1 MRFSWKPWG
10 VSPMRDL
17 SGTGQVYR
25 FTLSQLLKSRAN
37 RVTLIIMV
45 LLAAVSMPLTA
56 LLGGETP
63 ETSDTAGL
71 TSVRVDN
78 RTDLVLD
85 FSGDAYWA
93 DTDFSADAGE
103 PDAVVTI
110 TGDETGYQ
118 VAVNGGETADAGELS
133 QLAETARQAVRDACL
148 QAAGLSSR
156 QLEALTASTG
166 EEDSH
171 EEGFWVQYGYSI
183 LAMILCLMSASYVIR
198 AVVEEKD
205 SRLVELLLVS
215 VKPMALLAG
224 KILAVMAFTFGWLL
238 AMLAG
243 LGVSCGLTA
252 GLMGPGVLQKQ
263 LSGLLAAVPRVQEDL
278 WQAAGVLLVLL
289 VSNLV
294 IFILH
299 GIKPR
304 THRGGSV
311 LSLLSSLV
319 KYVAGIIIVC
329 QSLSLL
335 GVNVG
340 TIIASVGVLALVVG
354 FSAESLIADVVI
366 GAFMLLENQYNV
378 GDIVEVNGF
387 RGVVTKIGIRT
398 TSITDGGGNVKI
410 INNSEM
416 KNILNRSDNN
426 SWSVSDISIP
436 YETDLEKLEAQL
448 PALLEEIFRAR
459 GDVMLDTPQYLGVQT
474 LDASGIVL
482 RFWVKVAEKNIYAGA
497 RALNRELLLGFR
509 RLGVECPFPQMD
521 VHMK

>member
-78 RTDLVLD
+78 RTDLALD

-103 PDAVVTI
+103 PDAVVTV

-118 VAVNGGETADAGELS
+118 VAVVGSESTDAGELS

-148 QAAGLSSR
+148 RAAGLSSR

-166 EEDSH
+166 EEDFH

-252 GLMGPGVLQKQ
+252 GLLGPGVLQKQ

-289 VSNLV
+289 VSLGLGYLTMSL
-294 IFILH
+294 I
-299 GIKPR
+299 
-304 THRGGSV
+304 GG
-311 LSLLSSLV
+311 
-319 KYVAGIIIVC
+319 VAGACCSGMEEAGEATGPVM
-329 QSLSLL
+329 LL
-335 GVNVG
+335 TMAGYL
-340 TIIASVGVLALVVG
+340 ASCVVG
-354 FSAESLIADVVI
+354 AVPSGPVAVFSTLCP
-366 GAFMLLENQYNV
+366 
-378 GDIVEVNGF
+378 IV
-387 RGVVTKIGIRT
+387 
-398 TSITDGGGNVKI
+398 SIFCAPVQFAGGNVSI
-410 INNSEM
+410 W
-416 KNILNRSDNN
+416 LVLA
-426 SWSVSDISIP
+426 SWVIQAAVIWG
-436 YETDLEKLEAQL
+436 
-448 PALLEEIFRAR
+448 LL
-459 GDVMLDTPQYLGVQT
+459 T
-474 LDASGIVL
+474 LASRV
-482 RFWVKVAEKNIYAGA
+482 YAGLIVH
-497 RALNRELLLGFR
+497 RGSRVKLRELMSMAKGGAVR
-509 RLGVECPFPQMD
+509 
-521 VHMK
+521 

>member
-1 MRFSWKPWG
+1 
-10 VSPMRDL
+10 MRDL

-71 TSVRVDN
+71 ASVRVDN
-78 RTDLVLD
+78 RTDLALD

-118 VAVNGGETADAGELS
+118 VAVVGSESAHAGELS

-148 QAAGLSSR
+148 RAAGLSSR

-171 EEGFWVQYGYSI
+171 EDGFWVQYGYSI

-243 LGVSCGLTA
+243 FGVSCGLTA

-289 VSNLV
+289 VSLGLGYLTMSL
-294 IFILH
+294 I
-299 GIKPR
+299 
-304 THRGGSV
+304 GG
-311 LSLLSSLV
+311 
-319 KYVAGIIIVC
+319 VAGACCSGMEEAGEATGPVM
-329 QSLSLL
+329 LL
-335 GVNVG
+335 TMTGYL
-340 TIIASVGVLALVVG
+340 ASCVVG
-354 FSAESLIADVVI
+354 AVPSGPVAVFSTLCPVV
-366 GAFMLLENQYNV
+366 
-378 GDIVEVNGF
+378 
-387 RGVVTKIGIRT
+387 
-398 TSITDGGGNVKI
+398 SIFCAPVQFAGGNV
-410 INNSEM
+410 SFW
-416 KNILNRSDNN
+416 LVLA
-426 SWSVSDISIP
+426 SWAIQAAVIWG
-436 YETDLEKLEAQL
+436 
-448 PALLEEIFRAR
+448 LL
-459 GDVMLDTPQYLGVQT
+459 T
-474 LDASGIVL
+474 LASRV
-482 RFWVKVAEKNIYAGA
+482 YAGLIVH
-497 RALNRELLLGFR
+497 RGSRVKLRELMSMAKGGAVR
-509 RLGVECPFPQMD
+509 
-521 VHMK
+521 

>member
-1 MRFSWKPWG
+1 
-10 VSPMRDL
+10 MRDL
-17 SGTGQVYR
+17 SGTGQVHR

-71 TSVRVDN
+71 ASVRVDN

-93 DTDFSADAGE
+93 DTDFSAGAGE

-118 VAVNGGETADAGELS
+118 VAVNGSETADAGELS

-148 QAAGLSSR
+148 RAAGLSSR

-278 WQAAGVLLVLL
+278 WQAAGVMLVLL
-289 VSNLV
+289 VSLGLGYLTMSL
-294 IFILH
+294 I
-299 GIKPR
+299 
-304 THRGGSV
+304 GG
-311 LSLLSSLV
+311 
-319 KYVAGIIIVC
+319 VAGACCSGMEEAGEATGPVM
-329 QSLSLL
+329 LL
-335 GVNVG
+335 TMTGYL
-340 TIIASVGVLALVVG
+340 ASCVVG
-354 FSAESLIADVVI
+354 AVSSGPVAVFSTLCPVV
-366 GAFMLLENQYNV
+366 
-378 GDIVEVNGF
+378 
-387 RGVVTKIGIRT
+387 
-398 TSITDGGGNVKI
+398 SIFCAPVQFAGGNV
-410 INNSEM
+410 SFW
-416 KNILNRSDNN
+416 LVLA
-426 SWSVSDISIP
+426 SWAIQAAVIWG
-436 YETDLEKLEAQL
+436 
-448 PALLEEIFRAR
+448 LL
-459 GDVMLDTPQYLGVQT
+459 T
-474 LDASGIVL
+474 LASRV
-482 RFWVKVAEKNIYAGA
+482 YAGLIVH
-497 RALNRELLLGFR
+497 RGSRVKLRELMSMAKGGAVR
-509 RLGVECPFPQMD
+509 
-521 VHMK
+521 

>member
-1 MRFSWKPWG
+1 
-10 VSPMRDL
+10 MRDL

-71 TSVRVDN
+71 ASVRVDN

-85 FSGDAYWA
+85 FSSEAYWA

-103 PDAVVTI
+103 PDAVVTV
-110 TGDETGYQ
+110 TGDATGYQ
-118 VAVNGGETADAGELS
+118 VAVGGSESAHAGELS

-148 QAAGLSSR
+148 RAAGLSSR

-243 LGVSCGLTA
+243 FGVSCGLTA

-289 VSNLV
+289 VSLGLGYLTMSL
-294 IFILH
+294 I
-299 GIKPR
+299 
-304 THRGGSV
+304 GG
-311 LSLLSSLV
+311 
-319 KYVAGIIIVC
+319 VAGACCSGMEEAGEATGPVM
-329 QSLSLL
+329 LL
-335 GVNVG
+335 TMAGYL
-340 TIIASVGVLALVVG
+340 ASCVVG
-354 FSAESLIADVVI
+354 AVPSGPVAVFSTLCPVV
-366 GAFMLLENQYNV
+366 
-378 GDIVEVNGF
+378 
-387 RGVVTKIGIRT
+387 
-398 TSITDGGGNVKI
+398 SIFCAPVQFAGGNV
-410 INNSEM
+410 SFW
-416 KNILNRSDNN
+416 LVLA
-426 SWSVSDISIP
+426 SWAIQAAVIWG
-436 YETDLEKLEAQL
+436 
-448 PALLEEIFRAR
+448 LL
-459 GDVMLDTPQYLGVQT
+459 T
-474 LDASGIVL
+474 LASRV
-482 RFWVKVAEKNIYAGA
+482 YAGLIVH
-497 RALNRELLLGFR
+497 RGSRVKLRELMSMAKGGAVR
-509 RLGVECPFPQMD
+509 
-521 VHMK
+521 

>member
-1 MRFSWKPWG
+1 
-10 VSPMRDL
+10 MRDL

-103 PDAVVTI
+103 PDAVVTV

-118 VAVNGGETADAGELS
+118 VAVVGSESADAGELS
-133 QLAETARQAVRDACL
+133 RLAETARQAVRDACL
-148 QAAGLSSR
+148 RAAGLSSR

-166 EEDSH
+166 EADSH

-252 GLMGPGVLQKQ
+252 GLLGPGVLQKQ
-263 LSGLLAAVPRVQEDL
+263 LSGLLAAAPRVQEDL

-289 VSNLV
+289 VSLGLGYLTMSL
-294 IFILH
+294 I
-299 GIKPR
+299 
-304 THRGGSV
+304 GG
-311 LSLLSSLV
+311 
-319 KYVAGIIIVC
+319 VAGACCSGMEEAGEATGPVM
-329 QSLSLL
+329 LL
-335 GVNVG
+335 TMAGYL
-340 TIIASVGVLALVVG
+340 ASCVVG
-354 FSAESLIADVVI
+354 AVPSGPVAVFSTLCP
-366 GAFMLLENQYNV
+366 
-378 GDIVEVNGF
+378 IV
-387 RGVVTKIGIRT
+387 
-398 TSITDGGGNVKI
+398 SIFCAPVQFAGGNVSI
-410 INNSEM
+410 W
-416 KNILNRSDNN
+416 LVLA
-426 SWSVSDISIP
+426 SWVIQAAVIWG
-436 YETDLEKLEAQL
+436 
-448 PALLEEIFRAR
+448 LL
-459 GDVMLDTPQYLGVQT
+459 T
-474 LDASGIVL
+474 LASRV
-482 RFWVKVAEKNIYAGA
+482 YAGLIVH
-497 RALNRELLLGFR
+497 RGSRVKLRELMSMAKGGAVR
-509 RLGVECPFPQMD
+509 
-521 VHMK
+521 

>member
-37 RVTLIIMV
+37 RVTMIIMV

-63 ETSDTAGL
+63 ETSDTASL
-71 TSVRVDN
+71 ASVRVDN

-85 FSGDAYWA
+85 FSGNAYWA
-93 DTDFSADAGE
+93 DTDFSAGAGE

-118 VAVNGGETADAGELS
+118 VAVNGSETAHAGELS
-133 QLAETARQAVRDACL
+133 QLAETARQAIRDACL
-148 QAAGLSSR
+148 RAAGLSSR

-243 LGVSCGLTA
+243 FGVSCGLTA

-289 VSNLV
+289 VSLGLGYLTMSL
-294 IFILH
+294 I
-299 GIKPR
+299 
-304 THRGGSV
+304 GG
-311 LSLLSSLV
+311 
-319 KYVAGIIIVC
+319 VAGACCSGMEEAGEATGPVM
-329 QSLSLL
+329 LL
-335 GVNVG
+335 TMAGYL
-340 TIIASVGVLALVVG
+340 ASCVVG
-354 FSAESLIADVVI
+354 AVPSGPVAVFSTLCPVV
-366 GAFMLLENQYNV
+366 
-378 GDIVEVNGF
+378 
-387 RGVVTKIGIRT
+387 
-398 TSITDGGGNVKI
+398 SIFCAPVQFAGGNV
-410 INNSEM
+410 SFW
-416 KNILNRSDNN
+416 LVLA
-426 SWSVSDISIP
+426 SWAIQAAVIWG
-436 YETDLEKLEAQL
+436 
-448 PALLEEIFRAR
+448 LL
-459 GDVMLDTPQYLGVQT
+459 T
-474 LDASGIVL
+474 LASRV
-482 RFWVKVAEKNIYAGA
+482 YAGLIVH
-497 RALNRELLLGFR
+497 RGSRVKLRELMSMAKGGAVR
-509 RLGVECPFPQMD
+509 
-521 VHMK
+521 

>member
-1 MRFSWKPWG
+1 
-10 VSPMRDL
+10 MRDL

-25 FTLSQLLKSRAN
+25 FTLSQLLKSREN

-78 RTDLVLD
+78 RTDLILD

-103 PDAVVTI
+103 PDAVVTV

-118 VAVNGGETADAGELS
+118 VAVVGSESAHAGELS

-171 EEGFWVQYGYSI
+171 EDGFWVQYGYSI

-243 LGVSCGLTA
+243 FGVSCGLTA
-252 GLMGPGVLQKQ
+252 GLMGSGVLQKQ

-289 VSNLV
+289 VSLGLGYLTMSL
-294 IFILH
+294 I
-299 GIKPR
+299 
-304 THRGGSV
+304 GG
-311 LSLLSSLV
+311 
-319 KYVAGIIIVC
+319 VAGACCSGMEDAGEATGPVM
-329 QSLSLL
+329 LL
-335 GVNVG
+335 TMAGYL
-340 TIIASVGVLALVVG
+340 ASCVVG
-354 FSAESLIADVVI
+354 AVPSGPVAVFSTLCP
-366 GAFMLLENQYNV
+366 
-378 GDIVEVNGF
+378 IV
-387 RGVVTKIGIRT
+387 
-398 TSITDGGGNVKI
+398 SIFCAPVQFAGGNV
-410 INNSEM
+410 SFW
-416 KNILNRSDNN
+416 LVLA
-426 SWSVSDISIP
+426 SWAIQAAVIWG
-436 YETDLEKLEAQL
+436 
-448 PALLEEIFRAR
+448 LL
-459 GDVMLDTPQYLGVQT
+459 T
-474 LDASGIVL
+474 LASRV
-482 RFWVKVAEKNIYAGA
+482 YAGLIVH
-497 RALNRELLLGFR
+497 RGSRVKLRELMSMAKGGAVR
-509 RLGVECPFPQMD
+509 
-521 VHMK
+521 

>member
-71 TSVRVDN
+71 ASVRVDN
-78 RTDLVLD
+78 RTDLALD

-103 PDAVVTI
+103 PDAVVTV

-118 VAVNGGETADAGELS
+118 VAVVGSESTDAGELS

-148 QAAGLSSR
+148 RAAGLSSR

-166 EEDSH
+166 EGDSH

-198 AVVEEKD
+198 AVVEERD

-289 VSNLV
+289 VSLGLGYLTMSL
-294 IFILH
+294 I
-299 GIKPR
+299 
-304 THRGGSV
+304 GG
-311 LSLLSSLV
+311 
-319 KYVAGIIIVC
+319 VAGACCSGMEEAGEATGPVM
-329 QSLSLL
+329 LL
-335 GVNVG
+335 TMAGYL
-340 TIIASVGVLALVVG
+340 ASCVVG
-354 FSAESLIADVVI
+354 AVPSGPVAVFSTLCP
-366 GAFMLLENQYNV
+366 
-378 GDIVEVNGF
+378 IV
-387 RGVVTKIGIRT
+387 
-398 TSITDGGGNVKI
+398 SIFCAPVQFAGGNVSI
-410 INNSEM
+410 W
-416 KNILNRSDNN
+416 LVLA
-426 SWSVSDISIP
+426 SWVIQAAVIWG
-436 YETDLEKLEAQL
+436 
-448 PALLEEIFRAR
+448 LL
-459 GDVMLDTPQYLGVQT
+459 T
-474 LDASGIVL
+474 LASRV
-482 RFWVKVAEKNIYAGA
+482 YAGLIVH
-497 RALNRELLLGFR
+497 RGSRVKLRELMSMAKGGAVR
-509 RLGVECPFPQMD
+509 
-521 VHMK
+521 

>member
-1 MRFSWKPWG
+1 
-10 VSPMRDL
+10 MRDL

-37 RVTLIIMV
+37 RVTLIIMM
-45 LLAAVSMPLTA
+45 LLAVVSMPLTA

-118 VAVNGGETADAGELS
+118 VAVNGSETADAGELS

-183 LAMILCLMSASYVIR
+183 LAMMVCLMSASYVIR

-289 VSNLV
+289 VSLGLGYLTMSL
-294 IFILH
+294 I
-299 GIKPR
+299 
-304 THRGGSV
+304 GG
-311 LSLLSSLV
+311 
-319 KYVAGIIIVC
+319 VAGACCSGMEEAGEATGPVM
-329 QSLSLL
+329 LL
-335 GVNVG
+335 TMAGYL
-340 TIIASVGVLALVVG
+340 ASCVVG
-354 FSAESLIADVVI
+354 AVPSGPVAVFSTLCPVV
-366 GAFMLLENQYNV
+366 
-378 GDIVEVNGF
+378 
-387 RGVVTKIGIRT
+387 
-398 TSITDGGGNVKI
+398 SIFCAPVQFAGGNV
-410 INNSEM
+410 SFW
-416 KNILNRSDNN
+416 LVLA
-426 SWSVSDISIP
+426 SWAIQAAVIWG
-436 YETDLEKLEAQL
+436 
-448 PALLEEIFRAR
+448 LL
-459 GDVMLDTPQYLGVQT
+459 T
-474 LDASGIVL
+474 LASRV
-482 RFWVKVAEKNIYAGA
+482 YAGLIVH
-497 RALNRELLLGFR
+497 RGSRVKLRELMSMAKGGAVR
-509 RLGVECPFPQMD
+509 
-521 VHMK
+521 

>member
-1 MRFSWKPWG
+1 
-10 VSPMRDL
+10 MRDL

-71 TSVRVDN
+71 ASVRVDN
-78 RTDLVLD
+78 RTDLALD

-93 DTDFSADAGE
+93 DTDFSAGAGE

-118 VAVNGGETADAGELS
+118 VAVVGSESAHAGELS
-133 QLAETARQAVRDACL
+133 QLAETARQAVRNACL

-171 EEGFWVQYGYSI
+171 EDGFWVQYGYSI

-243 LGVSCGLTA
+243 FGVSCGLTA
-252 GLMGPGVLQKQ
+252 GLMGSGVLQKQ
-263 LSGLLAAVPRVQEDL
+263 LSGLLAAVP
-278 WQAAGVLLVLL
+278 QATPDVWHLMSLLLVLL
-289 VSNLV
+289 VSLGLGYLTMSL
-294 IFILH
+294 I
-299 GIKPR
+299 
-304 THRGGSV
+304 GG
-311 LSLLSSLV
+311 
-319 KYVAGIIIVC
+319 VAGACCSGMEEAGEATGPVM
-329 QSLSLL
+329 LL
-335 GVNVG
+335 TMTGYL
-340 TIIASVGVLALVVG
+340 ASCVVG
-354 FSAESLIADVVI
+354 AVSSGPVAVFSTLCPVV
-366 GAFMLLENQYNV
+366 
-378 GDIVEVNGF
+378 
-387 RGVVTKIGIRT
+387 
-398 TSITDGGGNVKI
+398 SIFCAPVQFAGGNV
-410 INNSEM
+410 SFW
-416 KNILNRSDNN
+416 LVLA
-426 SWSVSDISIP
+426 SWAIQAAVIWG
-436 YETDLEKLEAQL
+436 
-448 PALLEEIFRAR
+448 LL
-459 GDVMLDTPQYLGVQT
+459 T
-474 LDASGIVL
+474 LASRV
-482 RFWVKVAEKNIYAGA
+482 YAGLIVH
-497 RALNRELLLGFR
+497 RGSRVKLRELMSMAKGGAVR
-509 RLGVECPFPQMD
+509 
-521 VHMK
+521 

>member
-1 MRFSWKPWG
+1 
-10 VSPMRDL
+10 MRDL

-71 TSVRVDN
+71 ASVRVDN
-78 RTDLVLD
+78 RTDLALD

-118 VAVNGGETADAGELS
+118 VAVVGSESAHAGELS
-133 QLAETARQAVRDACL
+133 QLAETARQAVRNACL

-171 EEGFWVQYGYSI
+171 EDGFWVQYGYSI

-215 VKPMALLAG
+215 VKPMALLTG

-289 VSNLV
+289 VSLGLGYLTMSL
-294 IFILH
+294 I
-299 GIKPR
+299 
-304 THRGGSV
+304 GG
-311 LSLLSSLV
+311 
-319 KYVAGIIIVC
+319 VAGACCSGMEEAGEATGPVM
-329 QSLSLL
+329 LL
-335 GVNVG
+335 TMAGYL
-340 TIIASVGVLALVVG
+340 ASCVVG
-354 FSAESLIADVVI
+354 AVPSGPVAVFSTLCPVV
-366 GAFMLLENQYNV
+366 
-378 GDIVEVNGF
+378 
-387 RGVVTKIGIRT
+387 
-398 TSITDGGGNVKI
+398 SIFCAPVQFAGGNVSI
-410 INNSEM
+410 W
-416 KNILNRSDNN
+416 LVLA
-426 SWSVSDISIP
+426 SWAIQAAVIWG
-436 YETDLEKLEAQL
+436 
-448 PALLEEIFRAR
+448 LL
-459 GDVMLDTPQYLGVQT
+459 T
-474 LDASGIVL
+474 LASRV
-482 RFWVKVAEKNIYAGA
+482 YAGLIVH
-497 RALNRELLLGFR
+497 RGSRVKLRELMSMAKGGAVR
-509 RLGVECPFPQMD
+509 
-521 VHMK
+521 

>member
-1 MRFSWKPWG
+1 
-10 VSPMRDL
+10 MRDL

-71 TSVRVDN
+71 ASVRVDN
-78 RTDLVLD
+78 RTDLALD

-118 VAVNGGETADAGELS
+118 VAVVGSETADAGELS

-148 QAAGLSSR
+148 RAAGLSSR
-156 QLEALTASTG
+156 QMEALTASTG

-171 EEGFWVQYGYSI
+171 EDGFWVQYGYSI

-243 LGVSCGLTA
+243 FGVSCGLTA

-278 WQAAGVLLVLL
+278 WQAAGVLAVLL
-289 VSNLV
+289 VSLALGYLTMS
-294 IFILH
+294 II
-299 GIKPR
+299 
-304 THRGGSV
+304 GG
-311 LSLLSSLV
+311 
-319 KYVAGIIIVC
+319 VAGACCSGMEEAGEATGPVM
-329 QSLSLL
+329 LL
-335 GVNVG
+335 TMAGYL
-340 TIIASVGVLALVVG
+340 ASCVVG
-354 FSAESLIADVVI
+354 AVPSGPVAVFFTLCPVV
-366 GAFMLLENQYNV
+366 
-378 GDIVEVNGF
+378 
-387 RGVVTKIGIRT
+387 
-398 TSITDGGGNVKI
+398 SIFCAPVQFAGGNV
-410 INNSEM
+410 SFW
-416 KNILNRSDNN
+416 LVLA
-426 SWSVSDISIP
+426 SWAIQAAVIWG
-436 YETDLEKLEAQL
+436 
-448 PALLEEIFRAR
+448 LL
-459 GDVMLDTPQYLGVQT
+459 T
-474 LDASGIVL
+474 LASRV
-482 RFWVKVAEKNIYAGA
+482 YAGLIVH
-497 RALNRELLLGFR
+497 RGSRVKWREVFSMAKGGAVR
-509 RLGVECPFPQMD
+509 
-521 VHMK
+521 

>member
-1 MRFSWKPWG
+1 
-10 VSPMRDL
+10 MRDL

-71 TSVRVDN
+71 ASVRVDN

-93 DTDFSADAGE
+93 DTNFSADAGE

-118 VAVNGGETADAGELS
+118 VAVNGSETAHAGELS

-148 QAAGLSSR
+148 RAAGLSSR

-243 LGVSCGLTA
+243 FGVSCGLTA

-289 VSNLV
+289 VSLGLGYLTMSL
-294 IFILH
+294 I
-299 GIKPR
+299 
-304 THRGGSV
+304 GG
-311 LSLLSSLV
+311 
-319 KYVAGIIIVC
+319 VAGACCSGMEEAGEATGPVM
-329 QSLSLL
+329 LL
-335 GVNVG
+335 TMAGYL
-340 TIIASVGVLALVVG
+340 ASCVVG
-354 FSAESLIADVVI
+354 AVPSGPVAVFSTLCPVV
-366 GAFMLLENQYNV
+366 
-378 GDIVEVNGF
+378 
-387 RGVVTKIGIRT
+387 
-398 TSITDGGGNVKI
+398 SIFCAPVQFAGGNVSI
-410 INNSEM
+410 W
-416 KNILNRSDNN
+416 LVLA
-426 SWSVSDISIP
+426 SWVIQAAVIWG
-436 YETDLEKLEAQL
+436 
-448 PALLEEIFRAR
+448 LL
-459 GDVMLDTPQYLGVQT
+459 T
-474 LDASGIVL
+474 LASRV
-482 RFWVKVAEKNIYAGA
+482 YAGLIVH
-497 RALNRELLLGFR
+497 RGSRVKLRELMSMAKGGAVR
-509 RLGVECPFPQMD
+509 
-521 VHMK
+521 

>member
-1 MRFSWKPWG
+1 
-10 VSPMRDL
+10 MRDL

-71 TSVRVDN
+71 ASVRVDN
-78 RTDLVLD
+78 RTDLALD

-118 VAVNGGETADAGELS
+118 VAVNGSETADAGELS

-148 QAAGLSSR
+148 RAAGLSSR
-156 QLEALTASTG
+156 QMEALTASTG

-171 EEGFWVQYGYSI
+171 EDGFWVQYGYSI

-243 LGVSCGLTA
+243 FGVSCGLTA

-289 VSNLV
+289 VSLGLGYLTMSL
-294 IFILH
+294 I
-299 GIKPR
+299 
-304 THRGGSV
+304 GG
-311 LSLLSSLV
+311 
-319 KYVAGIIIVC
+319 VAGACCSGMEEAGEATGPVM
-329 QSLSLL
+329 LL
-335 GVNVG
+335 TMAGYL
-340 TIIASVGVLALVVG
+340 ASCVVG
-354 FSAESLIADVVI
+354 AVPSGPVAVFSTLCPVV
-366 GAFMLLENQYNV
+366 
-378 GDIVEVNGF
+378 
-387 RGVVTKIGIRT
+387 
-398 TSITDGGGNVKI
+398 SIFCAPVQFAGGNVSI
-410 INNSEM
+410 W
-416 KNILNRSDNN
+416 LVLA
-426 SWSVSDISIP
+426 SWVIQAAVIWG
-436 YETDLEKLEAQL
+436 
-448 PALLEEIFRAR
+448 LL
-459 GDVMLDTPQYLGVQT
+459 T
-474 LDASGIVL
+474 LASRV
-482 RFWVKVAEKNIYAGA
+482 YAGLIVH
-497 RALNRELLLGFR
+497 RGSRVKLRELMSMAKGGAVR
-509 RLGVECPFPQMD
+509 
-521 VHMK
+521 

>member
-1 MRFSWKPWG
+1 
-10 VSPMRDL
+10 MRDL

-71 TSVRVDN
+71 ASVRVDN
-78 RTDLVLD
+78 RTDLAMD

-103 PDAVVTI
+103 PDAVVTV

-118 VAVNGGETADAGELS
+118 VAVNGSETADAGELS

-148 QAAGLSSR
+148 RAAGLSSR

-252 GLMGPGVLQKQ
+252 GLMGSGVLQKQ

-289 VSNLV
+289 VSLGLGYLTMSL
-294 IFILH
+294 I
-299 GIKPR
+299 
-304 THRGGSV
+304 GG
-311 LSLLSSLV
+311 
-319 KYVAGIIIVC
+319 VAGACCSGMEEAGEATGPVM
-329 QSLSLL
+329 LL
-335 GVNVG
+335 TMAGYL
-340 TIIASVGVLALVVG
+340 ASCVVG
-354 FSAESLIADVVI
+354 AVPSGPVAVFSTLCP
-366 GAFMLLENQYNV
+366 
-378 GDIVEVNGF
+378 IV
-387 RGVVTKIGIRT
+387 
-398 TSITDGGGNVKI
+398 SIFCAPVQFAGGNVSI
-410 INNSEM
+410 W
-416 KNILNRSDNN
+416 LVLA
-426 SWSVSDISIP
+426 SWVIQAAVIWG
-436 YETDLEKLEAQL
+436 
-448 PALLEEIFRAR
+448 LL
-459 GDVMLDTPQYLGVQT
+459 T
-474 LDASGIVL
+474 LASRV
-482 RFWVKVAEKNIYAGA
+482 YAGLIVH
-497 RALNRELLLGFR
+497 RGSRVKLRELMSMAKGGAVR
-509 RLGVECPFPQMD
+509 
-521 VHMK
+521 

>member
-1 MRFSWKPWG
+1 
-10 VSPMRDL
+10 MRDL

-25 FTLSQLLKSRAN
+25 FTLSQLLKSREN

-71 TSVRVDN
+71 ASVRVDN

-93 DTDFSADAGE
+93 DTNFSADAGE

-118 VAVNGGETADAGELS
+118 VAVVGSEAADAGELS

-171 EEGFWVQYGYSI
+171 EDGFWVQYGYSI

-289 VSNLV
+289 VSLGLGYLTMSL
-294 IFILH
+294 I
-299 GIKPR
+299 
-304 THRGGSV
+304 GG
-311 LSLLSSLV
+311 
-319 KYVAGIIIVC
+319 VAGACCSGMEEAGEATGPVM
-329 QSLSLL
+329 LL
-335 GVNVG
+335 TMTGYL
-340 TIIASVGVLALVVG
+340 ASCVVG
-354 FSAESLIADVVI
+354 AVSSGPVAVFSTLCPVV
-366 GAFMLLENQYNV
+366 
-378 GDIVEVNGF
+378 
-387 RGVVTKIGIRT
+387 
-398 TSITDGGGNVKI
+398 SIFCAPVQFAGGNV
-410 INNSEM
+410 SFW
-416 KNILNRSDNN
+416 LVLA
-426 SWSVSDISIP
+426 SWAIQAAVIWG
-436 YETDLEKLEAQL
+436 
-448 PALLEEIFRAR
+448 LL
-459 GDVMLDTPQYLGVQT
+459 T
-474 LDASGIVL
+474 LASRV
-482 RFWVKVAEKNIYAGA
+482 YAGLIVH
-497 RALNRELLLGFR
+497 RGSRVKLRELMSMAKGGAVR
-509 RLGVECPFPQMD
+509 
-521 VHMK
+521 

>member
-1 MRFSWKPWG
+1 
-10 VSPMRDL
+10 MRDL

-71 TSVRVDN
+71 ASVRVDN
-78 RTDLVLD
+78 RTDLALD

-118 VAVNGGETADAGELS
+118 VAVNGSETAHAGELS

-148 QAAGLSSR
+148 RAAGLSSR
-156 QLEALTASTG
+156 QMEALTASTG

-171 EEGFWVQYGYSI
+171 EDGFWVQYGYSI

-205 SRLVELLLVS
+205 SRLVELLLIS

-263 LSGLLAAVPRVQEDL
+263 MSGLLAAVPRVQEDL

-289 VSNLV
+289 VSLGLGYLTMSL
-294 IFILH
+294 I
-299 GIKPR
+299 
-304 THRGGSV
+304 GG
-311 LSLLSSLV
+311 
-319 KYVAGIIIVC
+319 VAGACCSGMEEAGEATGPVM
-329 QSLSLL
+329 LL
-335 GVNVG
+335 TMAGYL
-340 TIIASVGVLALVVG
+340 ASCVVG
-354 FSAESLIADVVI
+354 AVPSGPVAVFSTLCPVV
-366 GAFMLLENQYNV
+366 
-378 GDIVEVNGF
+378 
-387 RGVVTKIGIRT
+387 
-398 TSITDGGGNVKI
+398 SIFCAPVQFAGGNV
-410 INNSEM
+410 SFW
-416 KNILNRSDNN
+416 LVLA
-426 SWSVSDISIP
+426 SWAIQAAVIWG
-436 YETDLEKLEAQL
+436 
-448 PALLEEIFRAR
+448 LL
-459 GDVMLDTPQYLGVQT
+459 T
-474 LDASGIVL
+474 LASRV
-482 RFWVKVAEKNIYAGA
+482 YAGLIVH
-497 RALNRELLLGFR
+497 RGSRVKLRELMSMAKGGAVR
-509 RLGVECPFPQMD
+509 
-521 VHMK
+521 

>member
-1 MRFSWKPWG
+1 
-10 VSPMRDL
+10 MRDL

-63 ETSDTAGL
+63 ETSDTASL

-78 RTDLVLD
+78 RTDLALD

-103 PDAVVTI
+103 PDAVVTV

-118 VAVNGGETADAGELS
+118 VAVNGSETADAGELS

-148 QAAGLSSR
+148 RAAGLSSR

-166 EEDSH
+166 EADSH

-289 VSNLV
+289 VSLGLGYLTMSL
-294 IFILH
+294 I
-299 GIKPR
+299 
-304 THRGGSV
+304 GG
-311 LSLLSSLV
+311 
-319 KYVAGIIIVC
+319 VAGACCSGMEEAGEATGPVM
-329 QSLSLL
+329 LL
-335 GVNVG
+335 TMAGYL
-340 TIIASVGVLALVVG
+340 ASCVVG
-354 FSAESLIADVVI
+354 AVPSGPVAVFSTLCPVV
-366 GAFMLLENQYNV
+366 
-378 GDIVEVNGF
+378 
-387 RGVVTKIGIRT
+387 
-398 TSITDGGGNVKI
+398 SIFCAPVQFAGGNVSI
-410 INNSEM
+410 W
-416 KNILNRSDNN
+416 LVLA
-426 SWSVSDISIP
+426 SWAIQAAVIWG
-436 YETDLEKLEAQL
+436 
-448 PALLEEIFRAR
+448 LL
-459 GDVMLDTPQYLGVQT
+459 T
-474 LDASGIVL
+474 LASRV
-482 RFWVKVAEKNIYAGA
+482 YAGLIVH
-497 RALNRELLLGFR
+497 RGSRVKLRELMSMAKGGAVR
-509 RLGVECPFPQMD
+509 
-521 VHMK
+521 

>member
-1 MRFSWKPWG
+1 
-10 VSPMRDL
+10 MRDL

-63 ETSDTAGL
+63 ETSDTASL
-71 TSVRVDN
+71 ASVRVDN

-118 VAVNGGETADAGELS
+118 VAVNGSETADAGELS
-133 QLAETARQAVRDACL
+133 QLAETARQAVRNACL

-243 LGVSCGLTA
+243 FGVSCGLTA
-252 GLMGPGVLQKQ
+252 GLMGSGVLQKQ

-289 VSNLV
+289 VSLGLGYLTMSL
-294 IFILH
+294 I
-299 GIKPR
+299 
-304 THRGGSV
+304 GG
-311 LSLLSSLV
+311 
-319 KYVAGIIIVC
+319 VAGACCSGMEEAGEATGPVM
-329 QSLSLL
+329 LL
-335 GVNVG
+335 TMAGYL
-340 TIIASVGVLALVVG
+340 ASCVVG
-354 FSAESLIADVVI
+354 AVPSGPVAVFFTLCPVV
-366 GAFMLLENQYNV
+366 
-378 GDIVEVNGF
+378 
-387 RGVVTKIGIRT
+387 
-398 TSITDGGGNVKI
+398 SIFCAPVQFAGGNV
-410 INNSEM
+410 SFW
-416 KNILNRSDNN
+416 LVLA
-426 SWSVSDISIP
+426 SWAIQAAVIWG
-436 YETDLEKLEAQL
+436 
-448 PALLEEIFRAR
+448 LL
-459 GDVMLDTPQYLGVQT
+459 T
-474 LDASGIVL
+474 LASRV
-482 RFWVKVAEKNIYAGA
+482 YAGLIVH
-497 RALNRELLLGFR
+497 RGSRVKLRELMSMAKGGAVR
-509 RLGVECPFPQMD
+509 
-521 VHMK
+521 

>member
-71 TSVRVDN
+71 ASVRVDN

-118 VAVNGGETADAGELS
+118 VAVNGSETADAGELS

-148 QAAGLSSR
+148 RAAGLSSR

-243 LGVSCGLTA
+243 FGVSCGLTA
-252 GLMGPGVLQKQ
+252 GLMGSGVLQKQ

-289 VSNLV
+289 VSLGLGYLTMSL
-294 IFILH
+294 I
-299 GIKPR
+299 
-304 THRGGSV
+304 GG
-311 LSLLSSLV
+311 
-319 KYVAGIIIVC
+319 VAGACCSGMEEAGEATGPVM
-329 QSLSLL
+329 LL
-335 GVNVG
+335 TMAGYL
-340 TIIASVGVLALVVG
+340 ASFVVG
-354 FSAESLIADVVI
+354 AVPSGPVAVFSTLCP
-366 GAFMLLENQYNV
+366 
-378 GDIVEVNGF
+378 IV
-387 RGVVTKIGIRT
+387 
-398 TSITDGGGNVKI
+398 SIFCAPVQFAGGNV
-410 INNSEM
+410 SFW
-416 KNILNRSDNN
+416 LVLA
-426 SWSVSDISIP
+426 SWAIQAAVIWG
-436 YETDLEKLEAQL
+436 
-448 PALLEEIFRAR
+448 LL
-459 GDVMLDTPQYLGVQT
+459 T
-474 LDASGIVL
+474 LASRV
-482 RFWVKVAEKNIYAGA
+482 YAGLIVH
-497 RALNRELLLGFR
+497 RGSRVKLRELMSMAKGGAVR
-509 RLGVECPFPQMD
+509 
-521 VHMK
+521 

>member
-1 MRFSWKPWG
+1 
-10 VSPMRDL
+10 MRDL

-63 ETSDTAGL
+63 ETSDTASL

-78 RTDLVLD
+78 RTDLALD

-103 PDAVVTI
+103 PDAVVTV

-118 VAVNGGETADAGELS
+118 VAVVGSESADAGELS

-148 QAAGLSSR
+148 RAAGLSSR
-156 QLEALTASTG
+156 QLEALMASTG

-289 VSNLV
+289 VSLGLGYLTMSL
-294 IFILH
+294 I
-299 GIKPR
+299 
-304 THRGGSV
+304 GG
-311 LSLLSSLV
+311 
-319 KYVAGIIIVC
+319 VAGACCSGMEEAGEATGPVM
-329 QSLSLL
+329 LL
-335 GVNVG
+335 TMAGYL
-340 TIIASVGVLALVVG
+340 ASCVVG
-354 FSAESLIADVVI
+354 AVPSGPVAVFSTLCP
-366 GAFMLLENQYNV
+366 
-378 GDIVEVNGF
+378 IV
-387 RGVVTKIGIRT
+387 
-398 TSITDGGGNVKI
+398 SIFCAPVQFAGGNVSI
-410 INNSEM
+410 W
-416 KNILNRSDNN
+416 LVLA
-426 SWSVSDISIP
+426 SWVIQAAVIWG
-436 YETDLEKLEAQL
+436 
-448 PALLEEIFRAR
+448 LL
-459 GDVMLDTPQYLGVQT
+459 T
-474 LDASGIVL
+474 LASRV
-482 RFWVKVAEKNIYAGA
+482 YAGLIVH
-497 RALNRELLLGFR
+497 RGSRVKLRELMSMAKGGAVR
-509 RLGVECPFPQMD
+509 
-521 VHMK
+521 

>member
-1 MRFSWKPWG
+1 
-10 VSPMRDL
+10 MRDL

-63 ETSDTAGL
+63 ETSDTASL

-78 RTDLVLD
+78 RTDLALD

-103 PDAVVTI
+103 PDAVVTV

-118 VAVNGGETADAGELS
+118 VAVNGSETADAGELS

-148 QAAGLSSR
+148 RAAGLSSR

-289 VSNLV
+289 VLLV
-294 IFILH
+294 SLGLGYLTMSLI
-299 GIKPR
+299 
-304 THRGGSV
+304 GG
-311 LSLLSSLV
+311 
-319 KYVAGIIIVC
+319 VAGACCSGMEEAGEATGPVM
-329 QSLSLL
+329 LL
-335 GVNVG
+335 TMAGYL
-340 TIIASVGVLALVVG
+340 ASCVVG
-354 FSAESLIADVVI
+354 AVPSGPVAVFSTLCP
-366 GAFMLLENQYNV
+366 
-378 GDIVEVNGF
+378 IV
-387 RGVVTKIGIRT
+387 
-398 TSITDGGGNVKI
+398 SIFCAPVQFAGGNVSI
-410 INNSEM
+410 W
-416 KNILNRSDNN
+416 LVLA
-426 SWSVSDISIP
+426 SWAIQAAVIWG
-436 YETDLEKLEAQL
+436 
-448 PALLEEIFRAR
+448 LL
-459 GDVMLDTPQYLGVQT
+459 T
-474 LDASGIVL
+474 LASRV
-482 RFWVKVAEKNIYAGA
+482 YAGLIVH
-497 RALNRELLLGFR
+497 RGSRVKLRELMSMAKGGAVR
-509 RLGVECPFPQMD
+509 
-521 VHMK
+521 

>member
-1 MRFSWKPWG
+1 
-10 VSPMRDL
+10 MRDL

-71 TSVRVDN
+71 ASVRVDN

-118 VAVNGGETADAGELS
+118 VAVNGSESAHAGELS

-171 EEGFWVQYGYSI
+171 EDGFWVQYGYSI

-289 VSNLV
+289 VSLGLGYLTMSL
-294 IFILH
+294 I
-299 GIKPR
+299 
-304 THRGGSV
+304 GG
-311 LSLLSSLV
+311 
-319 KYVAGIIIVC
+319 VAGACCSGMEEAGEATGPVM
-329 QSLSLL
+329 LL
-335 GVNVG
+335 TMAGYL
-340 TIIASVGVLALVVG
+340 ASCVVG
-354 FSAESLIADVVI
+354 AVPSGPVAVFSTLCP
-366 GAFMLLENQYNV
+366 
-378 GDIVEVNGF
+378 IV
-387 RGVVTKIGIRT
+387 
-398 TSITDGGGNVKI
+398 SIFCAPVQFAGGNV
-410 INNSEM
+410 SFW
-416 KNILNRSDNN
+416 LVLA
-426 SWSVSDISIP
+426 SWAIQAAVIWG
-436 YETDLEKLEAQL
+436 
-448 PALLEEIFRAR
+448 LL
-459 GDVMLDTPQYLGVQT
+459 T
-474 LDASGIVL
+474 LASRV
-482 RFWVKVAEKNIYAGA
+482 YAGLIVH
-497 RALNRELLLGFR
+497 RGSRVKLRELMSMAKGGAVR
-509 RLGVECPFPQMD
+509 
-521 VHMK
+521 

>member
-1 MRFSWKPWG
+1 
-10 VSPMRDL
+10 MRDL

-71 TSVRVDN
+71 ASVRVDN
-78 RTDLVLD
+78 RTDLALD

-103 PDAVVTI
+103 PDAVVTV

-118 VAVNGGETADAGELS
+118 VAVNGSETADAGELS

-148 QAAGLSSR
+148 RAAGLSSR

-243 LGVSCGLTA
+243 FGVSCGLTA

-289 VSNLV
+289 VSLGLGYLTMSL
-294 IFILH
+294 I
-299 GIKPR
+299 
-304 THRGGSV
+304 GG
-311 LSLLSSLV
+311 
-319 KYVAGIIIVC
+319 VAGACCSGMEEAGEATGPVM
-329 QSLSLL
+329 LL
-335 GVNVG
+335 TMAGYL
-340 TIIASVGVLALVVG
+340 ASCVVG
-354 FSAESLIADVVI
+354 AVPSGPVAVFSTLCP
-366 GAFMLLENQYNV
+366 
-378 GDIVEVNGF
+378 IV
-387 RGVVTKIGIRT
+387 
-398 TSITDGGGNVKI
+398 SIFCAPVQFAGGNVSI
-410 INNSEM
+410 W
-416 KNILNRSDNN
+416 LVLA
-426 SWSVSDISIP
+426 SWVIQAAVIWG
-436 YETDLEKLEAQL
+436 
-448 PALLEEIFRAR
+448 LL
-459 GDVMLDTPQYLGVQT
+459 T
-474 LDASGIVL
+474 LASRV
-482 RFWVKVAEKNIYAGA
+482 YAGLIVH
-497 RALNRELLLGFR
+497 RGSRVKLRELMSMAKGGAVR
-509 RLGVECPFPQMD
+509 
-521 VHMK
+521 

>member
-71 TSVRVDN
+71 ASVRVDN

-103 PDAVVTI
+103 PDAVVTV
-110 TGDETGYQ
+110 TGDEIGYQ
-118 VAVNGGETADAGELS
+118 VAVVGSETAHAGELS

-148 QAAGLSSR
+148 RAAGLSSR

-171 EEGFWVQYGYSI
+171 EDGFWVQYGYSI

-243 LGVSCGLTA
+243 FGVSCGLTA
-252 GLMGPGVLQKQ
+252 GLMGSGVLQKQ

-289 VSNLV
+289 VSLGLGYLTMSL
-294 IFILH
+294 I
-299 GIKPR
+299 
-304 THRGGSV
+304 GG
-311 LSLLSSLV
+311 
-319 KYVAGIIIVC
+319 VAGACCSGMEEAGEATGPVM
-329 QSLSLL
+329 LL
-335 GVNVG
+335 TMAGYL
-340 TIIASVGVLALVVG
+340 ASCVVG
-354 FSAESLIADVVI
+354 AVPSGPVAVFSTLCPVV
-366 GAFMLLENQYNV
+366 
-378 GDIVEVNGF
+378 
-387 RGVVTKIGIRT
+387 
-398 TSITDGGGNVKI
+398 SIFCAPVQFAGGNV
-410 INNSEM
+410 SFW
-416 KNILNRSDNN
+416 LVLA
-426 SWSVSDISIP
+426 SWAIQAAVIWG
-436 YETDLEKLEAQL
+436 
-448 PALLEEIFRAR
+448 LL
-459 GDVMLDTPQYLGVQT
+459 T
-474 LDASGIVL
+474 LASRV
-482 RFWVKVAEKNIYAGA
+482 YAGLIVH
-497 RALNRELLLGFR
+497 RGSRVKLRELMSMAKGGAVR
-509 RLGVECPFPQMD
+509 
-521 VHMK
+521 

>member
-1 MRFSWKPWG
+1 
-10 VSPMRDL
+10 MRDL

-63 ETSDTAGL
+63 ETSDTASL

-78 RTDLVLD
+78 RTDLALD

-93 DTDFSADAGE
+93 DTNFSADAGE
-103 PDAVVTI
+103 PDAVVTV

-118 VAVNGGETADAGELS
+118 VAVNGSEAADAGELS

-171 EEGFWVQYGYSI
+171 EDGFWVQYGYSI

-289 VSNLV
+289 VSLGLGYLTMSL
-294 IFILH
+294 I
-299 GIKPR
+299 
-304 THRGGSV
+304 GG
-311 LSLLSSLV
+311 
-319 KYVAGIIIVC
+319 VAGACCSGMEEAGEATGPVM
-329 QSLSLL
+329 LL
-335 GVNVG
+335 TMAGYL
-340 TIIASVGVLALVVG
+340 ASCVVG
-354 FSAESLIADVVI
+354 AVPSGPVAVFSTLCP
-366 GAFMLLENQYNV
+366 
-378 GDIVEVNGF
+378 IV
-387 RGVVTKIGIRT
+387 
-398 TSITDGGGNVKI
+398 SIFCAPVQFAGGNVSI
-410 INNSEM
+410 W
-416 KNILNRSDNN
+416 LVLA
-426 SWSVSDISIP
+426 SWVIQAAVIWG
-436 YETDLEKLEAQL
+436 
-448 PALLEEIFRAR
+448 LL
-459 GDVMLDTPQYLGVQT
+459 T
-474 LDASGIVL
+474 LASRV
-482 RFWVKVAEKNIYAGA
+482 YAGLIVH
-497 RALNRELLLGFR
+497 RGSRVKLRELMSMAKGGAVR
-509 RLGVECPFPQMD
+509 
-521 VHMK
+521 

>member
-1 MRFSWKPWG
+1 
-10 VSPMRDL
+10 MRDL

-71 TSVRVDN
+71 ASVRVDN

-118 VAVNGGETADAGELS
+118 VAVVGSESAHAGELS
-133 QLAETARQAVRDACL
+133 QLAETARQAVRNACL

-289 VSNLV
+289 VSLGLGYLTMSL
-294 IFILH
+294 I
-299 GIKPR
+299 
-304 THRGGSV
+304 GG
-311 LSLLSSLV
+311 
-319 KYVAGIIIVC
+319 VAGACCSGMEEAGEATGPVM
-329 QSLSLL
+329 LL
-335 GVNVG
+335 TMAGYL
-340 TIIASVGVLALVVG
+340 ASCVVG
-354 FSAESLIADVVI
+354 AVPSGPVAVFSTLCPVV
-366 GAFMLLENQYNV
+366 
-378 GDIVEVNGF
+378 
-387 RGVVTKIGIRT
+387 
-398 TSITDGGGNVKI
+398 SIFCAPVQFAGGNV
-410 INNSEM
+410 SFW
-416 KNILNRSDNN
+416 LVLA
-426 SWSVSDISIP
+426 SWAIQAAVIWG
-436 YETDLEKLEAQL
+436 
-448 PALLEEIFRAR
+448 LL
-459 GDVMLDTPQYLGVQT
+459 T
-474 LDASGIVL
+474 LASRV
-482 RFWVKVAEKNIYAGA
+482 YAGLIVH
-497 RALNRELLLGFR
+497 RGSRVKLRELMSMAKGGAVR
-509 RLGVECPFPQMD
+509 
-521 VHMK
+521 

>member
-1 MRFSWKPWG
+1 
-10 VSPMRDL
+10 MRDL

-71 TSVRVDN
+71 ASVRVDN

-118 VAVNGGETADAGELS
+118 VAVNGSESAHAGELS

-148 QAAGLSSR
+148 RAAGLSPR
-156 QLEALTASTG
+156 QLEDLTASTG

-252 GLMGPGVLQKQ
+252 GLMGSGVLQKQ

-289 VSNLV
+289 VSLGLGYLTMSL
-294 IFILH
+294 I
-299 GIKPR
+299 
-304 THRGGSV
+304 GG
-311 LSLLSSLV
+311 
-319 KYVAGIIIVC
+319 VAGACCSGMEEAGEATGPVM
-329 QSLSLL
+329 LL
-335 GVNVG
+335 TMAGYL
-340 TIIASVGVLALVVG
+340 ASFVVG
-354 FSAESLIADVVI
+354 AVPSGPVAVFSTLCPVV
-366 GAFMLLENQYNV
+366 
-378 GDIVEVNGF
+378 
-387 RGVVTKIGIRT
+387 
-398 TSITDGGGNVKI
+398 SIFCAPVQFAGGNV
-410 INNSEM
+410 SFW
-416 KNILNRSDNN
+416 LVLA
-426 SWSVSDISIP
+426 SWAIQAAVIWG
-436 YETDLEKLEAQL
+436 
-448 PALLEEIFRAR
+448 LL
-459 GDVMLDTPQYLGVQT
+459 T
-474 LDASGIVL
+474 LASRV
-482 RFWVKVAEKNIYAGA
+482 YAGLIVH
-497 RALNRELLLGFR
+497 RGSRVKLRELMSMAKGGAVR
-509 RLGVECPFPQMD
+509 
-521 VHMK
+521 